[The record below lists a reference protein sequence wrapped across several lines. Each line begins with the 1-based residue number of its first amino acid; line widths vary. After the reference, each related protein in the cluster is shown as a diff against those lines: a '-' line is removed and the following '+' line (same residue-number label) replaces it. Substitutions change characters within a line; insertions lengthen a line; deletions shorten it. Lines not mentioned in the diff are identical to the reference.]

1 MLASMPRVALLACL
15 LLAACASSRPSATSP
30 VAEAETRLADDL
42 FVRPLAPDVLL
53 HVSWKTLPAWGR
65 ISSNGVVVLGSS
77 EALLVDTAWGDEP
90 TEALLDYVEREHH
103 RRVTH
108 LVVTHAHDD
117 RVGGI
122 RAALARGVV
131 VHELA
136 LTAERSAAQ
145 GYPPPTETFER
156 ELPLDVDGTRAEV
169 FFPGAAHA
177 PDNVVVF
184 LPASRILVGGCMIR
198 EASASS
204 IGNLA
209 DASLE
214 TWGESLRAVEAR
226 FPTPAIVVPGH
237 GAPGDATLLAHTAE
251 LVRATPR

>member
-1 MLASMPRVALLACL
+1 MLGSMPRITLLACL
-15 LLAACASSRPSATSP
+15 LLAACASTQPSVEAP
-30 VAEAETRLADDL
+30 VAAAETRLSDDL
-42 FVRPLAPDVLL
+42 FVRPLAPGVLL

-65 ISSNGVVVLGSS
+65 ISSNGLVVLGAS

-136 LTAERSAAQ
+136 LTAERAAAQ

-156 ELPLDVDGTRAEV
+156 ELALDVDGIHAEV

-177 PDNVVVF
+177 PDNVVVW

-198 EASASS
+198 EASATS

-209 DASLE
+209 DASLDA
-214 TWGESLRAVEAR
+214 WSESVRAVETR
-226 FPTPAIVVPGH
+226 FPTPGIVVPGH
-237 GAPGDATLLAHTAE
+237 GAPGDASLLAHTLE